1 MLEEAIMS
9 QRKVQMGAYSDQD
22 VSQKLAEKMMKRV
35 KTLDREFE
43 DKFDPTNLMKA
54 QVLLCHSNLKAQ
66 NA

>member
-1 MLEEAIMS
+1 MLEEAIMT
-9 QRKVQMGAYSDQD
+9 QRKVRMGADADLD

-43 DKFDPTNLMKA
+43 DKFNPTNLMKA
-54 QVLLCHSNLKAQ
+54 QVPPYNSNSKAQ